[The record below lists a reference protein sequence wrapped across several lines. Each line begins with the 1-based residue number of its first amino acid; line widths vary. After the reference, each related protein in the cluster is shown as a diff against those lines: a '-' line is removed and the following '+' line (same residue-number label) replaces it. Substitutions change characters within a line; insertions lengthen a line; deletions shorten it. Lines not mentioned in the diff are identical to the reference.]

1 MFLALMFCGC
11 VPLPQDINIDFPFE
25 NRITVYG
32 FWSLDRPY
40 ELFVG
45 NSIRFNEAG
54 ILDALPDATVL
65 LAKNGEIV
73 DSLHFDQN
81 RYVSTSNHVLAADNT
96 YEIRINHPDYPAI
109 RAEVILPLR
118 PNLPNEFVSVS
129 SADNE
134 AIELV
139 VEPWVDSLSFE
150 FGYYTIRSDGSFI
163 EINEPLDTL
172 FPTFNLRKPF
182 LPGEEVSG
190 NFLVNKSFLL
200 TPPTVPE
207 PTLIELI
214 GIECVAYRFSPQ
226 GFAYFEYIRRVND
239 SPLGSNELQ
248 IVDLSQPGNI
258 EGGYGLLTYYE
269 EVQLRIDF

>member
-1 MFLALMFCGC
+1 MFLALVFCGC
-11 VPLPQDINIDFPFE
+11 VPLPQDISIDFPFE
-25 NRITVYG
+25 KRITVYG

-45 NSIRFNEAG
+45 NSIGFNEAG
-54 ILDALPDATVL
+54 TLDALPDATVL
-65 LAKNGEIV
+65 LIDDGEIV

-81 RYVSTSNHVLAADNT
+81 RYVSTTNHVLVADNT
-96 YEIRINHPDYPAI
+96 YEIRINHPDYPAVK
-109 RAEVILPLR
+109 AEVTLPSR
-118 PNLPNEFVSVS
+118 PDLPNEFVSVFS
-129 SADNE
+129 TDDE

-139 VEPWVDSLSFE
+139 VEPWVDSLSFD
-150 FGYYTIRSDGSFI
+150 FGFYRIKTDNSFI

-172 FPTFNLRKPF
+172 FPTFNLRRPF

-190 NFLVNKSFLL
+190 NFRVNKGFMLV
-200 TPPTVPE
+200 PPSVSE
-207 PTLIELI
+207 PTLVELI

-226 GFAYFEYIRRVND
+226 QSAYTEYVRMVND

-269 EVQLRIDF
+269 EVRLRVDF